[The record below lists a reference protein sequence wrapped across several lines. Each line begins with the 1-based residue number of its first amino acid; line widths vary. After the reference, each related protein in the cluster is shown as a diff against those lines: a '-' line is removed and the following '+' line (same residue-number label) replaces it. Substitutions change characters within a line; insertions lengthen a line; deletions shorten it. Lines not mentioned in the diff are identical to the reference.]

1 MAPVTKESAAFAFR
15 GTVKQ
20 KGAAN
25 LKAITDTARTAVVTI
40 DEIVR
45 SPPALA
51 GFVGHDVTVQ
61 LAANEQVR
69 NGEKGVFYVT
79 GFVFGETL
87 AVQSVGHDSV
97 SAAQPMVAA
106 SIQGCGRRSDARL
119 SADEGAGARR
129 AGSGGRYRQGR
140 RRRAGRFRTDSGYR
154 SRGHV
159 AARERARAVLAG
171 GRCRGPGRPQ
181 GGSTLAT
188 GRAAFPRQQRCP
200 LAPFAEISGRP
211 GRRVLPP
218 YRSGQQPPQFGMAA
232 ASMAATATAF
242 TALNSADFQPADHE
256 AEVAAVLSAAAA
268 TV

>member
-1 MAPVTKESAAFAFR
+1 MDPVTKESAAFAFR

-25 LKAITDTARTAVVTI
+25 LKAITDTSRTAVVTV

-45 SPPALA
+45 SPSALA

-69 NGEKGVFYVT
+69 NGERGVFYVT

-97 SAAQPMVAA
+97 PAAQLMVAA
-106 SIQGCGRRSDARL
+106 SVRA
-119 SADEGAGARR
+119 ADGDPTR
-129 AGSGGRYRQGR
+129 AFRQ
-140 RRRAGRFRTDSGYR
+140 TK
-154 SRGHV
+154 
-159 AARERARAVLAG
+159 ARERAKRAPVVVTGKVVAVGLADSE
-171 GRCRGPGRPQ
+171 PTPV
-181 GGSTLAT
+181 T
-188 GRAAFPRQQRCP
+188 AA
-200 LAPFAEISGRP
+200 AVTS
-211 GRRVLPP
+211 RRVSEHEPFWREAIVQVQTVHKGAVPSQQVVLRFPGSSDVRWHLSP
-218 YRSGQQPPQFGMAA
+218 KFQAGQEGVFSLHTDQVSSRLQFGPAA

>member
-20 KGAAN
+20 RGAAN
-25 LKAITDTARTAVVTI
+25 LKAITDTARTAVVTV

-69 NGEKGVFYVT
+69 NGERGVFYVT

-87 AVQSVGHDSV
+87 AVQSVGHDFV
-97 SAAQPMVAA
+97 SGCSADGRGQHK
-106 SIQGCGRRSDARL
+106 GCGRRSDARL
-119 SADEGAGARR
+119 S
-129 AGSGGRYRQGR
+129 GR
-140 RRRAGRFRTDSGYR
+140 RRRGSAPSRLRWSLPARSSPSGCPIATNSGYR

-159 AARERARAVLAG
+159 AARERARAVL
-171 GRCRGPGRPQ
+171 GRPSSRSRPSIK

-188 GRAAFPRQQRCP
+188 GRAAFPQQQRCP

-211 GRRVLPP
+211 GKACSPSIPIR
-218 YRSGQQPPQFGMAA
+218 
-232 ASMAATATAF
+232 
-242 TALNSADFQPADHE
+242 
-256 AEVAAVLSAAAA
+256 SAAAA
-268 TV
+268 SSAWPRRAWLQLPRPSRH

>member
-20 KGAAN
+20 RGAAN
-25 LKAITDTARTAVVTI
+25 LKAITDTARTAVVTV

-51 GFVGHDVTVQ
+51 GFVGHDITVQ

-69 NGEKGVFYVT
+69 NGERGVFYVT

-97 SAAQPMVAA
+97 PAAQPMVAA
-106 SIQGCGRRSDARL
+106 SIRAADGDPTRAFRQTKARERAERAPVVVTGKVVAVGL
-119 SADEGAGARR
+119 ADSEPTPVTAA
-129 AGSGGRYRQGR
+129 A
-140 RRRAGRFRTDSGYR
+140 
-154 SRGHV
+154 V

-171 GRCRGPGRPQ
+171 GRCRGSGRPQ
-181 GGSTLAT
+181 GGSTLAP
-188 GRAAFPRQQRCP
+188 GGAAFPRQQRCP

-218 YRSGQQPPQFGMAA
+218 YRSGQQPPPVRRGRGEHGCNCHGLHGTEQRR
-232 ASMAATATAF
+232 
-242 TALNSADFQPADHE
+242 LPAG
-256 AEVAAVLSAAAA
+256 
-268 TV
+268 